1 MKIHFFISTA
11 LFLTTFLM
19 ESSFAANIVI
29 VPPIMFDSHL
39 YVFQRMASALN
50 ERGHKVV
57 LVLSDGREVQES
69 SQFQVQRY
77 KGIFTS
83 KTADEFIQEK
93 MKNIFD
99 GKLTSL
105 ELFNILEKYEENCDL
120 MVGNR
125 DLLKRLKEEN
135 FDFLL
140 IDPNE
145 MCGYLLA
152 HILGVKSALV
162 STGLWF
168 PVELGAP
175 APLSYVPEFN
185 SLLTDQMSLTGR
197 AWNAL
202 VYFVSRIATMFVIL
216 PKFEAI
222 MQKHNVKPQ
231 KSMMELIQ
239 ETSMFFL
246 CNDNALEF
254 PRPTLP
260 NIVFVGGI
268 LTGPPNRLPEELL
281 SWVEGADAGVV
292 IVSFGIGIRQ
302 LPTDLSEKM
311 AAAFARLPQRVIWR
325 YFGKTPSRM
334 GNNTRRIEWMP
345 QNDLLGNCKISLF
358 KSYLLLPLTLPTL
371 CQALPFY
378 LVPHF
383 NSYNESRIRL
393 QSIQI
398 GILITYKNIY
408 FKNIYIIFFKTWCLI
423 YYSYTKAARYIS
435 TLHRDQPLHAL
446 NRTVYWIEYIL
457 RYDGAK
463 HLHPAVYS
471 ISFYQYY
478 LLDVL
483 AVLLSIIAVLGYI
496 VYKVVTRSRKVR
508 VVQPQQNGYMNGH
521 YHNGHIN
528 GHITKKNKFE

>member
-345 QNDLLGNCKISLF
+345 QNDLLGHPKVKAFVSHCGLNGIFEAIYHGVPVIGVPFYGDQYDIMTRIQAKGMGILMHWSRMTEEDF
-358 KSYLLLPLTLPTL
+358 Y
-371 CQALPFY
+371 QALSS
-378 LVPHF
+378 V
-383 NSYNESRIRL
+383 
-393 QSIQI
+393 
-398 GILITYKNIY
+398 ITDP
-408 FKNIYIIFFKTWCLI
+408 
-423 YYSYTKAARYIS
+423 SYTKAARYIS

>member
-345 QNDLLGNCKISLF
+345 QNDLLGNS
-358 KSYLLLPLTLPTL
+358 
-371 CQALPFY
+371 
-378 LVPHF
+378 
-383 NSYNESRIRL
+383 
-393 QSIQI
+393 
-398 GILITYKNIY
+398 
-408 FKNIYIIFFKTWCLI
+408 
-423 YYSYTKAARYIS
+423 SYTKAARYIS